1 MLRNLLNRLAS
12 QPQVSW
18 QRFKRGLILF
28 GLGVAFILSGAKW
41 WVWLQIPGLGLLAI
55 GIAYAAWGYAGLLA
69 YRLTQAFNRP
79 APPSL
84 FDK

>member
-1 MLRNLLNRLAS
+1 MLRNLLNRLAR
-12 QPQVSW
+12 QPMLSW

-28 GLGVAFILSGAKW
+28 GLGVALILSGAKW
-41 WVWLQIPGLGLLAI
+41 WVWLQLPGILMLGA
-55 GIAYAAWGYAGLLA
+55 GIAFAAWGYAGLLA